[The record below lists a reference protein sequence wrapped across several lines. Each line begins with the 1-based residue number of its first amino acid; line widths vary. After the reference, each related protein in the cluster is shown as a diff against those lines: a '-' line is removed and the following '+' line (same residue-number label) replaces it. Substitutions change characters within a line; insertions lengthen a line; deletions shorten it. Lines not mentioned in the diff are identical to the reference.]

1 MNIQNSPQTALPLIL
16 AGPILR
22 HVGTDAFTLWWVSSE
37 KCSPE
42 LTLQQ
47 ANTVIAFAEEHAQ
60 HQQTQVGTHA
70 FIHLLHIQQQNLF
83 DSTLSANYQ
92 LSLKTKTKTS
102 SLHECCPTMF
112 YGKET
117 TIPFGIPDILQN
129 VYHGSCRKPH
139 HQQGDAL
146 AQLDNV
152 LAQALTEVNDNSADT
167 LLTDTHADIDIRAN
181 TTTRLP
187 PPPDCLFLTGDQ
199 IYADDVA
206 GPTLHVIQQVIAA
219 LGLFSESFLEAAI
232 SDASELAEHPDGYY
246 QRENILPDVKQ
257 NKELAKSFFQAK
269 RKPIF
274 TSVNAQNHLMSFAEN
289 IAMYLL
295 TWSPTL
301 WQLCS
306 LSPPAHLDPAYHQ
319 RYADEVPLITN
330 FVATLPKVQRAL
342 AHIPTY
348 MIFDDHDVTDDW
360 NLTRGWEADAYN
372 HPLSKRMI
380 GNALLGYFLC
390 QGSGNQPKQLTPL
403 FAAVEKH
410 ISDIG
415 IHQHD
420 ELLDVIFAWSTWHYS
435 LKTQPP
441 VRVLDT
447 RTQRWRSES
456 NMDKPSG
463 LMDWES
469 LVEFQQSIVDED
481 DVIVISAAPIYG
493 VKFIE
498 MIQRVFTWLG
508 QALTV
513 DAENWMAHRGTA
525 NVMLN
530 IFRHVKTPPRFIILS
545 GDVHYSF
552 VYDVKMRFQRNS
564 PQVLQFTCSGL
575 KNAFPTALISKLDT
589 LNRWF
594 YGSKSPLN
602 VFTKRRHMKIST
614 RQPLGFAPAGLI
626 NHNGIGIL
634 HIPELPIRSL
644 EDVECSVLT
653 YQGHVILFKP
663 RSKTG

>member
-1 MNIQNSPQTALPLIL
+1 MPNTSQTTLPLIL
-16 AGPILR
+16 AGPLLR
-22 HVGTDAFTLWWVSSE
+22 HVATDAFTLWWVSSE
-37 KCSPE
+37 KCTSE
-42 LTLQQ
+42 LTLRQDD
-47 ANTVIAFAEEHAQ
+47 AVIAVDRENSKHDQ
-60 HQQTQVGTHA
+60 IQVGTRA
-70 FIHLLHIQQQNLF
+70 FIHLIHIQQKGLF
-83 DSTLSANYQ
+83 DSAYSADYQ
-92 LSLKTKTKTS
+92 LSLTTNTQTL
-102 SLHECCPTMF
+102 SLYDCCPSIF
-112 YGKET
+112 YSDEHMIKFS
-117 TIPFGIPDILQN
+117 IPATLQN

-139 HQQGDAL
+139 HEQGDAL

-152 LAQALTEVNDNSADT
+152 LEPSQTERPV
-167 LLTDTHADIDIRAN
+167 
-181 TTTRLP
+181 
-187 PPPDCLFLTGDQ
+187 PPDCLFLTGDQ

-206 GPTLHVIQQVIAA
+206 GPTLHVIQQVITS
-219 LGLFSESFLEAAI
+219 LGLFSESFDEATI
-232 SDASELAEHPDGYY
+232 TDSSQLAEHIHGYY
-246 QRENILPDVKQ
+246 QREKILPDAKQ
-257 NKELAKSFFQAK
+257 NKDLAKSFFQAK

-274 TSVNAQNHLMSFAEN
+274 TSVHAQNHLISFAEN

-301 WQLCS
+301 WRLCS
-306 LSPPAHLDPAYHQ
+306 LAPPTHLDTKYQQ
-319 RYADEVPLITN
+319 RYAKEQLLIAD
-330 FVATLPKVQRAL
+330 FVSTLPKVQRAL

-348 MIFDDHDVTDDW
+348 MIFDDHDITDDW
-360 NLTRGWEADAYN
+360 NLTRGWEEDAYN

-390 QGSGNQPKQLTPL
+390 QGSGNQPRQLTPL
-403 FAAVEKH
+403 FAAVKQHFTDTAIEKH
-410 ISDIG
+410 DN
-415 IHQHD
+415 
-420 ELLDVIFAWSTWHYS
+420 LLEVILSWSKWHYA
-435 LKTQPP
+435 LDTQPP

-456 NMDKPSG
+456 SMDKPSG

-469 LVEFQQSIVDED
+469 LVAFQQSIVNED

-513 DAENWMAHRGTA
+513 DAENWMAHKGTA

-530 IFRHVKTPPRFIILS
+530 IFRHIKTPPRFIILS

-552 VYDVKMRFQRNS
+552 VYDVKMRFRRNS

-575 KNAFPTALISKLDT
+575 KNAFPTALITKLDT

-602 VFTKRRHMKIST
+602 IFTKRREMKIST
-614 RQPLGFAPAGLI
+614 RQPEGFSPARLI

-634 HIPELPIRSL
+634 HIPQLPIVSL
-644 EDVECSVLT
+644 AEVECSVLT
-653 YQGHVILFKP
+653 HEGNLIRFKS
-663 RSKTG
+663 RS

>member
-1 MNIQNSPQTALPLIL
+1 MSNTSQTKLPLIL
-16 AGPILR
+16 AGPLLR
-22 HVGTDAFTLWWVSSE
+22 HVATDAFTLWWVSSE
-37 KCSPE
+37 QCRPE

-47 ANTVIAFAEEHAQ
+47 EDTVIAVAEENSQ
-60 HQQTQVGTHA
+60 HEQTQVGAKA
-70 FIHLLHIQQQNLF
+70 FIHLYHIQQKDLF
-83 DSTLSANYQ
+83 AATLPANYQ
-92 LSLKTKTKTS
+92 LSLITGTQS
-102 SLHECCPTMF
+102 LSLHDCCPSIF
-112 YGKET
+112 YDGEHTIKF
-117 TIPFGIPDILQN
+117 TIPATLQN

-139 HQQGDAL
+139 HEQGDAL

-152 LAQALTEVNDNSADT
+152 LARTNTE
-167 LLTDTHADIDIRAN
+167 
-181 TTTRLP
+181 LP
-187 PPPDCLFLTGDQ
+187 APPDCLFLTGDQ

-206 GPTLHVIQQVIAA
+206 GPTLHVIQQVITR
-219 LGLFSESFLEAAI
+219 LGLFSESFREATI
-232 SDASELAEHPDGYY
+232 TESSELAEHIHGYY
-246 QRENILPDVKQ
+246 QREKILPDAKQ
-257 NKELAKSFFQAK
+257 NKDLAKSFFQAK

-274 TSVNAQNHLMSFAEN
+274 TSVNAQNHLISFAEN

-301 WQLCS
+301 WHLCS
-306 LSPPAHLDPAYHQ
+306 LAPPAHLEAEYQQ
-319 RYADEVPLITN
+319 RYAKEQRLITD
-330 FVATLPKVQRAL
+330 FVTTLPKVHRAL

-360 NLTRGWEADAYN
+360 NLTRGWEEDAYN

-390 QGSGNQPKQLTPL
+390 QGSGNQPQQLTPL
-403 FAAVEKH
+403 FAAVQKH
-410 ISDIG
+410 ISDTAIE
-415 IHQHD
+415 QHD
-420 ELLDVIFAWSTWHYS
+420 DLLEVVLAWSKWDYA
-435 LKTQPP
+435 LDTQPP

-456 NMDKPSG
+456 SMDKPSG

-469 LVEFQQSIVDED
+469 LVAFQQSIVNED
-481 DVIVISAAPIYG
+481 DVIVISAAPVYG

-498 MIQRVFTWLG
+498 MIQRIFTWLG

-513 DAENWMAHRGTA
+513 DAENWMAHKGTA

-530 IFRHVKTPPRFIILS
+530 IFRHIKTPPRFIILS

-552 VYDVKMRFQRNS
+552 VYDVKMRFRRNS

-575 KNAFPTALISKLDT
+575 KNAFPTKLISKLDT

-602 VFTKRRHMKIST
+602 IFTKRRKMKIST
-614 RQPLGFAPAGLI
+614 RQPDGFAPAGLI

-634 HIPELPIRSL
+634 HIPQLPIASL
-644 EDVECSVLT
+644 TEVECSVLT
-653 YQGHVILFKP
+653 HQGNLVKFKP
-663 RSKTG
+663 RS

>member
-1 MNIQNSPQTALPLIL
+1 MSNTSQTTLPLIL
-16 AGPILR
+16 AGPLLR

-37 KCSPE
+37 QCRPE

-47 ANTVIAFAEEHAQ
+47 DGTVIAVAEGNSQ
-60 HQQTQVGTHA
+60 HEQTQVGTRA
-70 FIHLLHIQQQNLF
+70 FIHLYHIQQKDLF
-83 DSTLSANYQ
+83 ATTIAANYQ
-92 LSLKTKTKTS
+92 LSLITGTQS
-102 SLHECCPTMF
+102 LSLHDCCPSIF
-112 YGKET
+112 YDGEHTIKF
-117 TIPFGIPDILQN
+117 TIPATLKN

-139 HQQGDAL
+139 HEQGDAL

-152 LAQALTEVNDNSADT
+152 LAQSATE
-167 LLTDTHADIDIRAN
+167 
-181 TTTRLP
+181 LP
-187 PPPDCLFLTGDQ
+187 APPDCLFLTGDQ

-206 GPTLHVIQQVIAA
+206 GPTLHVIQQVITR
-219 LGLFSESFLEAAI
+219 LGLFSESFCEATI
-232 SDASELAEHPDGYY
+232 TESSELAEHVHGYY
-246 QRENILPDVKQ
+246 QREKILPDAKQ
-257 NKELAKSFFQAK
+257 NKDLAKSFFQAK

-274 TSVNAQNHLMSFAEN
+274 TSVNAQNHLISFAEN

-295 TWSPTL
+295 TWAPTL
-301 WQLCS
+301 WDLCS
-306 LSPPAHLDPAYHQ
+306 LAPPAHLHSAYHE
-319 RYADEVPLITN
+319 RYAKEQRLITD

-360 NLTRGWEADAYN
+360 NLTRGWEEDAYN

-390 QGSGNQPKQLTPL
+390 QGSGNQPQQLTPL
-403 FAAVEKH
+403 FAAVHEH
-410 ISDIG
+410 ISDTAIE
-415 IHQHD
+415 QHD
-420 ELLDVIFAWSTWHYS
+420 DLLEVVLAWSKWDYA
-435 LKTQPP
+435 LDTQPP

-456 NMDKPSG
+456 SMDKPSG

-469 LVEFQQSIVDED
+469 LVAFQQSIVNED
-481 DVIVISAAPIYG
+481 DVIVISAAPVYG

-498 MIQRVFTWLG
+498 MIQRIFTWLG

-513 DAENWMAHRGTA
+513 DAENWMAHKGTA

-530 IFRHVKTPPRFIILS
+530 IFRHINTPPRFIILS

-552 VYDVKMRFQRNS
+552 VYDVKMRFRRNS

-602 VFTKRRHMKIST
+602 IFTKRRKMKIST
-614 RQPLGFAPAGLI
+614 RQPDGFAPVGLI
-626 NHNGIGIL
+626 NLNGIGIL
-634 HIPELPIRSL
+634 HIPQLPIASL
-644 EDVECSVLT
+644 TEVECSVLT
-653 YQGHVILFKP
+653 HQGNLVKFKP
-663 RSKTG
+663 RA